1 MKHLLLIRHAK
12 SSWDPAV
19 PTDFDR
25 GLNDRGLRDAP
36 AMAKRLFKREKKID
50 AFISSPANR
59 ALLTAIYFAEAY
71 DTKSKHITKMPSLYG
86 ASVPVFYD
94 VIEGLDNELKTVAI
108 FSHNP
113 GITEFINE
121 LTETRIDNMP
131 TCGIFA
137 VKADTKKWKDFKDA
151 EKKFWF
157 FDYPKLG
164 SQI

>member
-12 SSWDPAV
+12 SSWDASV
-19 PTDFDR
+19 PTDFER

-36 AMAKRLFKREKKID
+36 AMAKRLLKREKEID

-59 ALLTAIYFAEAY
+59 ALLTATYFAEAY
-71 DTKSKHITKMPSLYG
+71 DIKPKHINQTPSLYN
-86 ASVPVFYD
+86 ATVPVFYD
-94 VIEGLDNELKTVAI
+94 VIEELDDDLKTIAI

-113 GITEFINE
+113 GITEFVNE

-137 VKADTKKWKDFKDA
+137 VKVDTKKWKNFREA

-164 SQI
+164 S